1 MAGETTGTIS
11 NDPPFS
17 APDGMFLVPLSK
29 AYASTDNETDDVK
42 QFGYLPANCT
52 VYGVIYSPTDMD
64 TNVSPA
70 VVHKV
75 IVGSTDVVTG
85 LTGAQTGTR
94 SFQPIVPVA
103 LTANTLVKVQST
115 TAAATGAAGTLYLQ
129 FVCQK

>member
-17 APDGMFLVPLSK
+17 APAGMFLVPFSQ
-29 AYASTDNETDDVK
+29 AYLSTDNETDDVK

-52 VYGVIYSPTDMD
+52 VYGVLYSPTDMD
-64 TNVSPA
+64 SNVSPA
-70 VVHKV
+70 VVHK
-75 IVGSTDVVTG
+75 IIIGSTDVVTG

-94 SFQPIVPVA
+94 SFQPIVPVT

-115 TAAATGAAGTLYLQ
+115 TAAGTGAAGTLRLQ